1 MCSMFRSELVSRL
14 STQTTRSP
22 CASNWSQRWEPRNP
36 APPVTTAVGIGAR
49 CYPGALRAGRNA
61 YEALTRSPARPAS
74 GAISGPSAQVL
85 VRLHVEPHCKQGEL
99 RSEDQQECDEDD
111 RSDRDRV
118 AHDPQHD
125 LRDAEPEADQRHEE
139 SERVEEHEWME
150 VADHVLLAH
159 PPEE

>member
-14 STQTTRSP
+14 ATQTTRWP
-22 CASNWSQRWEPRNP
+22 CASNWSRRWEPRNP

-99 RSEDQQECDEDD
+99 RSEDQQESDEDD

-118 AHDPQHD
+118 AHDPEHT
-125 LRDAEPEADQRHEE
+125 LPVPGPEPDRGHKNPEPVENNR
-139 SERVEEHEWME
+139 RVK
-150 VADHVLLAH
+150 AGDH
-159 PPEE
+159 